1 MLKRGVEA
9 VLPNI
14 GFGPDAALV
23 VPKSV
28 GEEVPVDAPTLPK
41 RPPPAEP
48 LWVEPKRPLLEG
60 LVVLLNTNL
69 LLLLLDMVASACLCT
84 APTPC

>member
-48 LWVEPKRPLLEG
+48 L
-60 LVVLLNTNL
+60 
-69 LLLLLDMVASACLCT
+69 
-84 APTPC
+84 